1 MKTLRKRRLRELLN
15 GKRFKGDRA
24 EFLKASGLSK
34 GRLSQLLDA
43 NEQFGDAAAANLA
56 RRLDLPD
63 GYFDEPPPEYDE
75 YTERAIAL
83 MLSLDASQRVGALA
97 ALTNHIAQVESLMTK
112 GVPNQKE
119 IGRAHV

>member
-83 MLSLDASQRVGALA
+83 MFNWFQGP
-97 ALTNHIAQVESLMTK
+97 IK
-112 GVPNQKE
+112 
-119 IGRAHV
+119 